1 MSNGWCTIESD
12 PAVFTEM
19 LEKFGVEG
27 IVVEELI
34 SLDPVALEQLGVI
47 HGLVLLF
54 KYKGAKREVNYQ
66 QESGLYFAQQVVH
79 NACATQALINII
91 MNRREDGV
99 TLGSTLQEFF
109 DFTIGL
115 DPATRGEQI
124 GQSERI
130 REVHNS
136 FTRSSVFSFEDVAAK
151 DDDDVFHF
159 VSFIFKHGSIWEL
172 DGLQPAPVLC
182 TSATQDDWKEK
193 LITAVQSRIAEISAQ
208 DTTGQGQ
215 GISFSLM
222 AVVNDRI
229 PALELELA
237 LLQSEEKPT
246 ALVEAHL
253 QQLRD
258 ERERGRVENSRR
270 RHNYVPM
277 VVALLRALAEKG
289 KLEGIVEEAKQRS
302 KASQGHH
309 SRDTKK

>member
-27 IVVEELI
+27 VAVEELI
-34 SLDPVALEQLGVI
+34 SLDPASLEQLGAI

-54 KYKGAKREVNYQ
+54 KYKGGKRDVNYQ
-66 QESGLYFAQQVVH
+66 ADSGLYFAQQIVQ

-91 MNRREDGV
+91 MNRKDEGI
-99 TLGSTLQEFF
+99 TLGSTLQEFY

-124 GQSERI
+124 GQSDRI

-136 FTRSSVFSFEDVAAK
+136 FTRSTVFSFEDVAAK
-151 DDDDVFHF
+151 DDDDVYHF
-159 VSFIFKHGSIWEL
+159 VSFVYKNGAVWEL
-172 DGLQPAPVLC
+172 DGLQPAPILC
-182 TSATQDDWKEK
+182 TSATESDWMEK
-193 LITAVQSRIAEISAQ
+193 MTHAVQSRIAEISAQ

-215 GISFSLM
+215 GISFSLLG
-222 AVVNDRI
+222 VVADRI

-246 ALVEAHL
+246 TLVEAQL
-253 QQLRD
+253 DQLRQ
-258 ERERGRVENSRR
+258 ERERGRIENSRR

-289 KLEGIVEEAKQRS
+289 KLEGIIDEAKQR
-302 KASQGHH
+302 KASA
-309 SRDTKK
+309 SAAASKK

>member
-27 IVVEELI
+27 VAVEEVI
-34 SLDPVALEQLGVI
+34 SLDPSSLEQLGTL

-54 KYKGAKREVNYQ
+54 KYKGSKREVNYQ
-66 QESGLYFAQQVVH
+66 PESGLYFAQQIVQ
-79 NACATQALINII
+79 NACATQALINIV
-91 MNRREDGV
+91 MNRKDDGV
-99 TLGSTLQEFF
+99 TLGTTLQEFF
-109 DFTIGL
+109 DFTSGL

-124 GQSERI
+124 GQSDKI

-136 FTRSSVFSFEDVAAK
+136 FTRSTVFSFEDVAAK
-151 DDDDVFHF
+151 DDDDVYHF
-159 VSFIFKHGSIWEL
+159 VSFIFKHGAIWEL
-172 DGLQPAPVLC
+172 DGLQPAPILC
-182 TSATQDDWKEK
+182 TNATDDDWRDKM
-193 LITAVQSRIAEISAQ
+193 ITSVQSRIAEISAQ

-215 GISFSLM
+215 GISFSLLG
-222 AVVNDRI
+222 VVADRI

-246 ALVEAHL
+246 TLVEAQL
-253 QQLRD
+253 EQLRQ
-258 ERERGRVENSRR
+258 EREQGRIENSRR

-289 KLEGIVEEAKQRS
+289 KLEGIIEEVKQK
-302 KASQGHH
+302 KAAQAQAGG
-309 SRDTKK
+309 KK